1 MVSTDMTSQPIVS
14 DNFSESQ
21 IVIAGQSGNLKGRLL
36 QPKNGPAR
44 AAVIINNATGVPA
57 RYYLHFG
64 RWLASQQ
71 AVAALVWDYRDFGE
85 SGNPRRSS
93 ATLANWGVDDA
104 TTARRWL
111 KAQFPHLP
119 LWLIGHSLGGLA
131 LPFQSELEGIDR
143 VITVAAGPVHLSDHP
158 WRHRLIVG
166 SIWYGHGPLLTKAF
180 GHFPGRRLGL
190 GSDIPGPAFWQWRRW
205 CSRRGSVMV
214 DPHMP
219 PFLGDN
225 LRAPVKLVAFSDD
238 GLVPPPA
245 VWRLGDLMPNAQIS
259 RCLIRPHEHGLNK
272 IGHVAFF
279 SPRSRAVWPVVIDES

>member
-1 MVSTDMTSQPIVS
+1 MSNPVATADDYCETQV
-14 DNFSESQ
+14 
-21 IVIAGQSGNLKGRLL
+21 VITGQSGRLQGRLL
-36 QPKNGPAR
+36 QPRGQDAR

-64 RWLASQQ
+64 RWLAGQQ
-71 AVAALVWDYRDFGE
+71 GITTLVWDYRDFGE
-85 SGNPRRSS
+85 SGNPKRSP

-104 TTARRWL
+104 TTARKWL
-111 KAQFPHLP
+111 KSQFPNLP

-131 LPFQSELEGIDR
+131 LPFQPDLEGIDR

-166 SIWYGHGPLLTKAF
+166 SIWYGHGPVLTKML
-180 GHFPGRRLGL
+180 GHFPGRRLGF
-190 GSDIPGPAFWQWRRW
+190 GADIPGPAFWQWRRW
-205 CSRRGSVMV
+205 CSRRGSVMA
-214 DPHMP
+214 DPLMP
-219 PFLGDN
+219 PFLGHS

-245 VWRLGDLMPNAQIS
+245 VWRLADLMPNAEVS
-259 RCLIRPHEHGLNK
+259 RCLIQPNEHGLKK

-279 SPRSRAVWPVVIDES
+279 SPRSRSVWPIVINDP